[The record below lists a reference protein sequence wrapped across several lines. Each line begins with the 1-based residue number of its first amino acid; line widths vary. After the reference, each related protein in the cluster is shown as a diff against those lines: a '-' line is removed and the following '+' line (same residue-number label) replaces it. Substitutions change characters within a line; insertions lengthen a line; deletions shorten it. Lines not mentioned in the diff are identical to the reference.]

1 MRKKKLALLS
11 AVTLISLVACSSG
24 QQGVSQP
31 MSTLV
36 PTASPQLTAT
46 ALAKQAPL
54 LATLA
59 AKGDFRWNINLIQ
72 DNVTIEAQNNEFKLR
87 RKPFTLR
94 IEVSKPIQVFLNV
107 LDTDSNFVKIHAGL
121 YANDSCVHGIYS
133 FCDFGGMA
141 IVTGPNELVIDKEYE
156 EGIHRFGL
164 DPRLDEL
171 GSQFTITSDSIV
183 YERYV
188 SQLTLLTPSQQT
200 DTGAKTTI
208 TKIPLEQFMGEKL
221 YLVFLA
227 KHRDENIISDD
238 ELRKLAIVFQ
248 Q

>member
-11 AVTLISLVACSSG
+11 AVTLISLAACSFG

-31 MSTLV
+31 IPTLL
-36 PTASPQLTAT
+36 PTPSPQLTAT

-59 AKGDFRWNINLIQ
+59 AKSDFRWSISLIQ
-72 DNVTIEAQNNEFKLR
+72 DNVTIEAQNYDFRLR

-107 LDTDSNFVKIHAGL
+107 LDTNSNFVKVHAGL
-121 YANDSCVHGIYS
+121 YANDGCVHGTHP
-133 FCDFGGMA
+133 FCDFVGMVM
-141 IVTGPNELVIDKEYE
+141 VTGPNELMIDKEYE
-156 EGIHRFGL
+156 EGIHCFGL
-164 DPRLDEL
+164 DPRVDEL

-188 SQLTLLTPSQQT
+188 SQLTLLTPSQKT
-200 DTGAKTTI
+200 NTGAKTTI
-208 TKIPLEQFMGEKL
+208 TEIPLEQFTGEKL

-227 KHRDENIISDD
+227 KYQDENTIGDN
-238 ELRKLAIVFQ
+238 ELRKLGIVFQ
-248 Q
+248 